1 MPEPRRSRR
10 PLDITTRCSVK
21 PESARNLVFVSA
33 LGIVAASHGPRA
45 AQPGDA
51 AALRTFVARE
61 FGATPPQ
68 LDRLKTGEPFV
79 TVLTGS
85 VDREVAVAGAIRI
98 SGPAR
103 RTVDVLRDVER
114 LERGKGFLHTQ
125 RLSEPPLLRDFD
137 ALRVSADDLT
147 ALRKCQPGRCDIK
160 LGRGV
165 FDLLARLDWR
175 APDLSERVNQLARQ
189 TAFEYLTAYRRGG
202 NAELAVYADK
212 DRPTFVAAEFADLVR
227 RSSRLPNVLPE
238 LATYLL
244 EYPRAARSPAVED
257 IFYWSEVDF
266 GLKPV
271 FRINHLVIHEA
282 AGTPGPRY
290 AVVTKQLYANH
301 YFHAG
306 LEVRAL
312 VDDTESNGAA
322 HYLVVLNVARSDGL
336 TGLFGG
342 LVKGKVQ
349 GASRDGL
356 QRALVATKARVEG
369 RVM

>member
-1 MPEPRRSRR
+1 M
-10 PLDITTRCSVK
+10 K
-21 PESARNLVFVSA
+21 PDSTLGLAFISA
-33 LGIVAASHGPRA
+33 LAIVAASHSPRA
-45 AQPGDA
+45 AQPSDVP
-51 AALRTFVARE
+51 ALRAFLARE
-61 FGATPPQ
+61 FGATALQ
-68 LDRLKTGEPFV
+68 LDRLKAGDPFV
-79 TVLTGS
+79 TVLAGS
-85 VDREVAVAGAIRI
+85 VDREVAVAGAVRI

-114 LERGKGFLHTQ
+114 LERGKGFLHTR
-125 RLSEPPLLRDFD
+125 RLSEPPLLGDFD
-137 ALRVSADDLT
+137 ALRVSADDLA
-147 ALRKCQPGRCDIK
+147 ALRTCQPGRCDIK

-165 FDLLARLDWR
+165 FDLLAKLDWR
-175 APDLSERVNQLARQ
+175 APDIGQRVNQLARQ

-244 EYPRAARSPAVED
+244 EYPKPTMSRAVED

-301 YFHAG
+301 YFHTG

-312 VDDTESNGAA
+312 VDDTEATDAA

-349 GASRDGL
+349 GASRDAL
-356 QRALVATKARVEG
+356 QRALVATKNRVEG
-369 RVM
+369 R